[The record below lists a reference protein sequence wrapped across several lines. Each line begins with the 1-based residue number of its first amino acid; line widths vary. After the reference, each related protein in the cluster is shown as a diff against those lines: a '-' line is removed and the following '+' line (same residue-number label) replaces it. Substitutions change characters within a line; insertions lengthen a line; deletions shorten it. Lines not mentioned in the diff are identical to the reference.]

1 MRISAS
7 VPTRCRSHRHVAV
20 VLTLAALLVGGP
32 AAARGQVE
40 TRQPDLEA
48 IDRYIAA
55 ARTDWNVPGM
65 AVAIVKDG
73 RTIFARGYGVRD
85 LGREVTVGEHTLF
98 AIASNTKAFTAA
110 ALAILVDEGR
120 LSWDDRVRDHL
131 PWFQLYDPY
140 VSAEL
145 RVRDLL
151 SHRSGLGTYS
161 GDLVWYGT
169 HYDAA
174 EVVRRVRHLPQASTF
189 RGAYGYSN
197 VMFIAAGEVVR
208 AVTGEPWEQF
218 TQRRII
224 DPLGMRR
231 TVFSTGALAG
241 RDNVAT
247 PHGTWRGEL
256 RTFPWEPWEASVAA
270 GGIVSSVADMAE
282 WLKLQLRHGVTADG
296 QVIFRPEQSA
306 TMWTM
311 HMPVAIGAATRAL
324 YPTTNF
330 RGYGLGWALSDYHGR
345 MVAAHG
351 GAYDGMYSRVALVP
365 SEGLGVVVLTNSMTG
380 IPVAVVNRVLDAFL
394 TGDTSRDWSAV
405 LLERERDAHAREMR
419 RRADAV
425 RQTAPGTKPSLPLA
439 SYAGLYGGNL
449 YGDAQVSLE
458 DGRLVLRL
466 LPAPSLVADLEHL
479 QQDTFVIRWRRA
491 FPWFDEGTARFVISG
506 GGVIEELR
514 LHVPNEDF
522 WFEELDLRRRPAP

>member
-1 MRISAS
+1 MRLSSS
-7 VPTRCRSHRHVAV
+7 VPTRCRSVRHVAV
-20 VLTLAALLVGGP
+20 VLTLATLLVGP
-32 AAARGQVE
+32 ALARDPVE
-40 TRQPDLEA
+40 TRQPDLDA
-48 IDRYIAA
+48 IDRYTAA
-55 ARTDWNVPGM
+55 ARADWHVPGM

-85 LGREVTVGEHTLF
+85 LGTGGTVDEHTLF

-110 ALAILVDEGR
+110 TLAVLVDEGR

-174 EVVRRVRHLPQASTF
+174 EVVRRVRYLPPASTF
-189 RGAYGYSN
+189 RSVYGYSN

-218 TQRRII
+218 TQRRIF

-231 TVFSTGALAG
+231 TVLSTRGLTG

-256 RTFPWEPWEASVAA
+256 RTFPWTPWDASVAA

-282 WLKLQLRHGVTADG
+282 WLKLQLRQGVTNDG
-296 QVIFRPEQSA
+296 QVLFRPEQSA
-306 TMWTM
+306 AMWSM
-311 HMPVAIGAATRAL
+311 HTPVPIGPATRAL
-324 YPTTNF
+324 YPMTNF

-380 IPVAVVNRVLDAFL
+380 IPAAVVNRVLDAFL

-425 RQTAPGTKPSLPLA
+425 RQTAPGTNPSLPLA

-449 YGDAQVSLE
+449 YGDAQVSVE

-466 LPAPSLVADLEHL
+466 LPAPDLVADLEHL
-479 QQDTFVIRWRRA
+479 QQDTFVIRWRTA

-506 GGVIEELR
+506 GGVVEELR
-514 LHVPNEDF
+514 LQVPNEDF
-522 WFEELDLRRRPAP
+522 WFEELDLRRRPAQ